1 MTVTTPA
8 LRVAA
13 IAAGAVVIVV
23 LIVVAWGYPSWMWFP
38 LTVSFYGAAAVAIG
52 SIAVLL
58 RRWRRRSA
66 Q

>member
-1 MTVTTPA
+1 MTVTTHA

-13 IAAGAVVIVV
+13 MVAGAVVIVT
-23 LIVVAWGYPSWMWFP
+23 LIIVALGYPDWMWLP

-58 RRWRRRSA
+58 RRWRLKSA